1 MLVLIFE
8 KFSDLILITIDWR
21 DMLMINLRQTFEST
35 SKLRDFN
42 LNVNNLPLF
51 DASNCIVGE
60 SGK

>member
-1 MLVLIFE
+1 METLHW
-8 KFSDLILITIDWR
+8 K
-21 DMLMINLRQTFEST
+21 DMFMINLRQTFEST